1 MFRGLHD
8 LIRKGDEI
16 QLPEKW
22 REIINT
28 MDRNWIALALE
39 EDGFPY
45 LKLFSSQSL
54 TNTDRSAMQHCFH
67 WELEMDSCGLFRLP
81 STNNPLFDDYTR
93 SESDFIVIGQIEY
106 IEIWE
111 KKVWE
116 EARKRWVID
125 CFDEDFSNNLNVDN
139 TE

>member
-1 MFRGLHD
+1 MFRGLHE
-8 LIRKGDEI
+8 LIRKGDEF
-16 QLPEKW
+16 QLPEQWWK
-22 REIINT
+22 IINT

-39 EDGFPY
+39 EDEFPY
-45 LKLFSSQSL
+45 LKLFSTQYI

-106 IEIWE
+106 IEILE
-111 KKVWE
+111 KKVRE
-116 EARKRWVID
+116 EARKRWVVD
-125 CFDEDFSNNLNVDN
+125 CFDEGFSNNLNADN